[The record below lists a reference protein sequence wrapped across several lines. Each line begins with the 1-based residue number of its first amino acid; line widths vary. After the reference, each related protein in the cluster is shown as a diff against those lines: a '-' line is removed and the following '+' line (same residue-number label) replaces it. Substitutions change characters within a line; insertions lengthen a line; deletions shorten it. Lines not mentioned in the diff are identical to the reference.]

1 MAHGVRLKKPRG
13 RLISRS
19 IASKSRRFA
28 RVMDEAP
35 NVQPHMQ
42 GAELTSISDEPQQ
55 HDADKVD
62 VDEPRRWLPASKCL
76 RIVRVTSICCLITF
90 LLLSVVTFQ
99 SHLGLLSS
107 PTDASQPSAV
117 TRMAQVRWQSMQAA
131 LCNPPHRISSHCRR
145 QHPHLPRQ

>member
-1 MAHGVRLKKPRG
+1 
-13 RLISRS
+13 
-19 IASKSRRFA
+19 
-28 RVMDEAP
+28 MDEAP

-55 HDADKVD
+55 PDADEVN

-99 SHLGLLSS
+99 SHLGLLSPPQQTLRS
-107 PTDASQPSAV
+107 RQR

-131 LCNPPHRISSHCRR
+131 R
-145 QHPHLPRQ
+145 